1 MLLALVLLL
10 IELVSVTRQITT
22 NTPPTQ
28 AEWSRWNVIVPNRTG
43 LTGMRSSVRS
53 DRTNRSC
60 VLYRFIC
67 YRHHSPPCSNDSRT
81 PGGHYYQ
88 PRPDLCLHLKSCW
101 IRVCGD
107 HARRSVVGTRDDV
120 SMRASEIRVSSELV
134 YESNV
139 GGHEWDR
146 LHGPGVTGW
155 GLSHTL
161 WTILCIGCVVLAVLF
176 ILFYFVRVRGW
187 NWTSMTNGVG

>member
-139 GGHEWDR
+139 G
-146 LHGPGVTGW
+146 VTGW

-176 ILFYFVRVRGW
+176 ILFYFVRTHDRGW
-187 NWTSMTNGVG
+187 MRITKEIG